1 MTARRAH
8 RSDATRRAAGRAPAR
23 VLAAALLLA
32 GLVSCSKD
40 DGDSGSRPGDG
51 TLVGGGGDYRA
62 TITRTTDGVPHIAAD
77 TLADAAFGQGWA
89 SGEDHTCDLADQV
102 VKLKSQ
108 RARWLGAG
116 KDDANI
122 DSDVA
127 WASIGIYDRATTDWP
142 KATKEV
148 RDLLTAYTA
157 GWNGH
162 LEAVGADAVTGW
174 CKGEPWVTALEPVD
188 VYANARA
195 IALSASGSQVAKY
208 IPSAAPPDASSP
220 PTTALGVGN
229 LVRPD
234 VTAPSSDDID
244 LAAFDQA
251 MASLREDPF
260 GSNGWAVGKDRT
272 TAGDGMLVAN
282 PHFPWEGELR
292 FWEVGLNVKGLGDAY
307 GVQLTGLPGLGIGFT
322 DEFAWTHTVSAGS
335 RFTAYKL
342 ALQPGSPTTYRY
354 GDEWK
359 KMTSTTHHIKVLGGD
374 GELRTVDR
382 TTWASH
388 YGPIIDFPGFGWSTD
403 ATISYR
409 DANIDDTK
417 FVDQYV
423 GMLQAKDLDEFKAVH
438 REVNG
443 VPLFNTIAV
452 SKDGRAWYADTSATP
467 NLSDKAIA
475 TYEASLTTDPIAKI
489 AADSRAILL
498 DGSDPEMEW
507 VDEPGARSPGL
518 IPPDRQPQV
527 ERTDYVFSANDSY
540 WMPNATHLLT
550 GEFSPLQGRPGTV
563 RSPRTRENAVVL
575 DDTSAQGPSGADGT
589 FTLDELA
596 DASLLNQGF
605 MARSLRADVV
615 ARCEEAPGPVSVGEL
630 PGKDGVPG
638 LPAGSVDLSTA
649 CQILDGWDGI
659 YDLDRAGPPVWREFL
674 GRFDIEDLRNAGKLW
689 AKPFDPADPLTTPSG
704 LAAAPASGD
713 DPVLVNLA
721 RAVQTLEAAGFE
733 ADSTLGETQ
742 FALRNG
748 IRVPIHGGN
757 ELDGTTNVVSFG
769 SLGSTADPK
778 VVDRKQDR
786 LVTGSGLWRVEGE
799 TGYPVTYGTS
809 ILLAVELSPT
819 GPKAKAFLTYS
830 DTEDRSSKD
839 YVGATERFSRKEWR
853 DVAFTPAQVEAD
865 ARSTETVKG

>member
-1 MTARRAH
+1 M
-8 RSDATRRAAGRAPAR
+8 
-23 VLAAALLLA
+23 
-32 GLVSCSKD
+32 
-40 DGDSGSRPGDG
+40 
-51 TLVGGGGDYRA
+51 
-62 TITRTTDGVPHIAAD
+62 
-77 TLADAAFGQGWA
+77 
-89 SGEDHTCDLADQV
+89 
-102 VKLKSQ
+102 
-108 RARWLGAG
+108 
-116 KDDANI
+116 
-122 DSDVA
+122 
-127 WASIGIYDRATTDWP
+127 
-142 KATKEV
+142 
-148 RDLLTAYTA
+148 
-157 GWNGH
+157 
-162 LEAVGADAVTGW
+162 
-174 CKGEPWVTALEPVD
+174 
-188 VYANARA
+188 
-195 IALSASGSQVAKY
+195 
-208 IPSAAPPDASSP
+208 
-220 PTTALGVGN
+220 
-229 LVRPD
+229 
-234 VTAPSSDDID
+234 
-244 LAAFDQA
+244 
-251 MASLREDPF
+251 
-260 GSNGWAVGKDRT
+260 
-272 TAGDGMLVAN
+272 
-282 PHFPWEGELR
+282 
-292 FWEVGLNVKGLGDAY
+292 
-307 GVQLTGLPGLGIGFT
+307 
-322 DEFAWTHTVSAGS
+322 
-335 RFTAYKL
+335 
-342 ALQPGSPTTYRY
+342 
-354 GDEWK
+354 
-359 KMTSTTHHIKVLGGD
+359 
-374 GELRTVDR
+374 
-382 TTWASH
+382 
-388 YGPIIDFPGFGWSTD
+388 
-403 ATISYR
+403 
-409 DANIDDTK
+409 
-417 FVDQYV
+417 
-423 GMLQAKDLDEFKAVH
+423 
-438 REVNG
+438 
-443 VPLFNTIAV
+443 
-452 SKDGRAWYADTSATP
+452 
-467 NLSDKAIA
+467 
-475 TYEASLTTDPIAKI
+475 
-489 AADSRAILL
+489 
-498 DGSDPEMEW
+498 
-507 VDEPGARSPGL
+507 

-527 ERTDYVFSANDSY
+527 ERTDYVFNANDSY